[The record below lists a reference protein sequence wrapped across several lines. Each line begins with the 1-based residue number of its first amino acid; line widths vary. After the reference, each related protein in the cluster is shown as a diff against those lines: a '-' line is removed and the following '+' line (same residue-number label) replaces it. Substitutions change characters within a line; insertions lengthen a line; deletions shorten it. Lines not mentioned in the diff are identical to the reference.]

1 MPHSSEDINDMPQNF
16 RKKKG
21 FFARYLPPRDFLI
34 RHEDDVRYFTLST
47 RMQAGIL
54 LAVLICCGWVLFSSA
69 FFVRYDGVSN
79 KQDERIAALNA
90 AYRGVLED
98 IAAYDDYVAQ
108 LAEELDENH
117 SRMLALEGTLPERED
132 SLPVRKIEPFAV
144 DKDETEETK
153 ELKHLREERELL
165 KERLSY
171 VRERL
176 SRITDGT
183 PLSDLRPDDG
193 AVSFKTALLQRDLA
207 TSETEELK
215 QRVRD
220 LEGMI
225 EEMQDTQI
233 LAFQKMAAL
242 ADGNIGAIEDGL
254 SDISETLKTAGLG
267 MNSLL
272 NRIRRDKKT
281 SGMGGPFIP
290 AAMPKVPNSNLNISL
305 ASLNTRLDRW
315 SELTALQN
323 ALPLGKPIRRI
334 RVTSPFGARE
344 DPFQG
349 MPARH
354 EAVDLRGITGEPV
367 YTRAPGKVVRA
378 GMWGWYGNMVEID
391 HGMGIRTRYAHL
403 DKIFVR
409 RGETVRAGDRIGSV
423 GSTGRSTGSHLH
435 YEIRVRGYAVDPMNF
450 IKAKKNVFQS
460 S

>member
-1 MPHSSEDINDMPQNF
+1 MSRMTENLNEKTQRANG
-16 RKKKG
+16 KKG
-21 FFARYLPPRDFLI
+21 FFAKHFPPRDFLI

-47 RMQAGIL
+47 RTQALIFCVL
-54 LAVLICCGWVLFSSA
+54 SLCAVWLLFSS
-69 FFVRYDGVSN
+69 FFYVRYDRSVDAKD
-79 KQDERIAALNA
+79 KQIALLQNAYKDVLKNVA
-90 AYRGVLED
+90 AYED
-98 IAAYDDYVAQ
+98 YALRI
-108 LAEELDENH
+108 EEQLDENH
-117 SRMLALEGTLPERED
+117 RQMLALDGNAREESVSETAVKKVEPFSLPEE
-132 SLPVRKIEPFAV
+132 S
-144 DKDETEETK
+144 EEEK
-153 ELKHLREERELL
+153 EFKRLQEERSFL
-165 KERLSY
+165 KAQASY
-171 VRERL
+171 VRQRL
-176 SRITDGT
+176 TTLARGAVSAF
-183 PLSDLRPDDG
+183 RPAED

-207 TSETEELK
+207 TSEARELK
-215 QRVRD
+215 QRVQD
-220 LEGMI
+220 LEEMI
-225 EEMQDTQI
+225 AEMQDTQI
-233 LAFQKMAAL
+233 LAFQKMASL
-242 ADGNIGAIEDGL
+242 ADGNITAIEDGL

-272 NRIRRDKKT
+272 SRIRRDKK
-281 SGMGGPFIP
+281 SGGMGGPFIP

-323 ALPLGKPIRRI
+323 ALPLGKPIKRI

-354 EAVDLRGITGEPV
+354 EAVDLRGFTGEPV

-391 HGMGIRTRYAHL
+391 HGMGLRTRYAHL

-409 RGETVRAGDRIGSV
+409 KGETVRAGDRIGSV
-423 GSTGRSTGSHLH
+423 GSTGRSTGAHLH